1 MSEIT
6 EKRIEDIEI
15 KLAYMEEFVNQLQEV
30 TVTQSKMIDKLM
42 LENKAMVT
50 KIKEMADN
58 QEGNIPNVRPP
69 HY

>member
-1 MSEIT
+1 MNENI
-6 EKRIEDIEI
+6 EKRIENIEI
-15 KLAYMEEFVNQLQEV
+15 KLAYMEEFINQLQEV
-30 TVTQSKMIDKLM
+30 TVSQSKMIDKLII
-42 LENKAMVT
+42 ENKAMVN